1 MKKFKFS
8 LETVLSYK
16 LQVLD
21 SLQAEHAAVIA
32 QVHDQEE
39 KLTELHRAYEA
50 YSLEYRQRCAD
61 GLEIREVLSYQAGLR
76 AREREIEQETAA
88 LSELRKQ
95 EEQKR
100 SEVVAAKQD
109 TSSLEKLQDKKRSA
123 YNAAVTKHDEQFIEE
138 FVSSKWNSTA
148 V

>member
-21 SLQAEHAAVIA
+21 SLQAEHAAIIA
-32 QVHDQEE
+32 SVHVQEE
-39 KLTELHRAYEA
+39 KLIQLRREYDA
-50 YSLEYRQRCAD
+50 YSLEYHQRCAD
-61 GLEIREVLSYQAGLR
+61 GLEMREVLSYQAGLR
-76 AREREIEQETAA
+76 AREREIEQEAAA
-88 LSELRKQ
+88 LGELKKQ
-95 EEQKR
+95 EELKR
-100 SEVVAAKQD
+100 GEVVVAKQD